1 MFTTEI
7 TVVFE
12 GPAADA
18 GVSVADL
25 NEVLKRLQT
34 AVRLMASHLAGVGMT
49 GRPPE
54 WLRGQIALRLQSV
67 FPGSFGAVL
76 ALPEPDFPT
85 AAGGYGVRALDA
97 ILDWDENHS
106 RLLPPQVVDSVN
118 AIGRNLSPEVRQV
131 RLGDRASGRQVV
143 IKRTG
148 RRRGPPH
155 PVAPPAA
162 VPAEAS
168 LYGRLLEINWQ
179 DGTAQL
185 HRYGEAVVPL
195 RFEAG
200 LNETMR
206 ELATRYVAVRGEGR
220 ITARDEWAIVAVRE
234 VVAEPSEIDAFY
246 ARPGRAFDPQQAV
259 SFYRDDADDPVD
271 IDEFIRIVHEGRD
284 L

>member
-1 MFTTEI
+1 MPITEI

-34 AVRLMASHLAGVGMT
+34 AVRLTASHLAGVGMT

-54 WLRGQIALRLQSV
+54 WLRGQTALRLQSV

-76 ALPEPDFPT
+76 ALPEPGFP
-85 AAGGYGVRALDA
+85 AADNRYGTRALDA
-97 ILDWDENHS
+97 ILDWDEN
-106 RLLPPQVVDSVN
+106 RNGLLPPQVVDSVN

-131 RLGDRASGRQVV
+131 RLGDRANGRQVV
-143 IKRTG
+143 IKRAG
-148 RRRGPPH
+148 RRRGPSPP
-155 PVAPPAA
+155 PVPPATT
-162 VPAEAS
+162 PAAAS

-185 HRYGEAVVPL
+185 HRYGETVVPL

-220 ITARDEWAIVAVRE
+220 ITAGDEWAMVAVRE

-259 SFYRDDADDPVD
+259 SFYRDDPDDPVD
-271 IDEFIRIVHEGRD
+271 IDEFIRIVQEGRD